1 MSRLSGRVDVA
12 RIVEAVFVGT
22 ALPIHLARLPM
33 PSKPNGPGTDRP
45 GHSGE
50 VAMRRFYTSLF
61 GQVLAALV
69 LGIVLGLVWPSF
81 AVALKPLGT
90 PSSS

>member
-1 MSRLSGRVDVA
+1 
-12 RIVEAVFVGT
+12 
-22 ALPIHLARLPM
+22 
-33 PSKPNGPGTDRP
+33 
-45 GHSGE
+45 
-50 VAMRRFYTSLF
+50 MRRFYTSLF